1 MKKSILLS
9 IALAALTMLGAC
21 NDDIEMRYPPKAEL
35 PDLPVVEGIHDGVKA
50 PLYWSVYEYCI
61 EQEHAGV
68 SNSDMDLTEAQWD
81 EIINW
86 VATDLKPYGY
96 DIVCTDGFIP
106 MQAKDASGY
115 MTH

>member
-50 PLYWSVYEYCI
+50 PCTGACMST
-61 EQEHAGV
+61 A
-68 SNSDMDLTEAQWD
+68 SNRNMREL
-81 EIINW
+81 
-86 VATDLKPYGY
+86 ATAIWTSPR
-96 DIVCTDGFIP
+96 P
-106 MQAKDASGY
+106 SG
-115 MTH
+115 TKSSIG